1 MSGEAVAAQ
10 RLESVACLFAL
21 QKVGELRSLHNKLS
35 LSCNSNPCMFSA
47 VPIKLEEIV
56 EETRQLPTDV
66 VAELVDRILL
76 ERHGGIT
83 PDIETSW
90 KNEID
95 RRIEEIET
103 GKVEGISVDQSLA
116 RIRKIAG
123 L

>member
-1 MSGEAVAAQ
+1 
-10 RLESVACLFAL
+10 
-21 QKVGELRSLHNKLS
+21 
-35 LSCNSNPCMFSA
+35 MFPA
-47 VPIKLEEIV
+47 VPIKLEEII

-76 ERHGGIT
+76 ARHGGIA
-83 PDIETSW
+83 PEIEAAW
-90 KNEID
+90 KSEID

-103 GKVEGISVDQSLA
+103 GKVEGIPVERSLA